1 MTDRSTNRP
10 PIQPTSQPTFPFPPS
25 HQQHMVS
32 HRQSR
37 KPRTE
42 SRIGSQKDNR
52 RIAHGLQKYSR
63 YLFNIRLLY
72 FCDQNPSWF
81 SSLVFLTCICF
92 SFYIS
97 SYLALLSPHHCSTR
111 KWEILQCVQKILK
124 IVSLLRGAIVAQ
136 TELTV
141 ISDINTVYGYWTYIY
156 SYLHT
161 D

>member
-63 YLFNIRLLY
+63 YLFNIRLLSKP
-72 FCDQNPSWF
+72 F
-81 SSLVFLTCICF
+81 LVFESGLFNMYFF

-97 SYLALLSPHHCSTR
+97 SYPALLSPHHCSTR

-124 IVSLLRGAIVAQ
+124 IVSLLRRAIVAQ
-136 TELTV
+136 TELKL
-141 ISDINTVYGYWTYIY
+141 
-156 SYLHT
+156 SYRT
-161 D
+161 